1 MARLIILGSAAIVP
15 SMEHDNTHM
24 ILQGEESNIL
34 IDCGSNPI
42 ARMRKIGVNYD
53 DLTDM
58 ILTHFHPDHVVGVPI
73 LLNNMWLLGQ
83 QAGKQR
89 GALRVYGIH
98 HCLNRIEELML
109 AMGWDEWPDFFPVAF
124 HKILERDNQLL
135 LENNDFRITSWPVKH
150 YVPTIGIRIENKRNG
165 YITAYSCDTAP
176 TDSLYELGRNADMY
190 IHEAAAS
197 KPDIGHTTAA
207 EAGEIAREAGA
218 RKLVLIHYEVFGPDG
233 PVDYSNLPAEAAAT
247 FKGPVELAE
256 DFMVFEV

>member
-1 MARLIILGSAAIVP
+1 MSRLIILGSAAIVP
-15 SMEHDNTHM
+15 SIEHDNTHM

-42 ARMRKIGVNYD
+42 ARMRKVGIKYN

-83 QAGKQR
+83 QAGRQR

-98 HCLNRIEELML
+98 HCLNRVEELML

-124 HKILERDNQLL
+124 HKVLERDNQLL

-150 YVPTIGIRIENKRNG
+150 YVPTIGIRVENQRNG
-165 YITAYSCDTAP
+165 FVTAYSCDTAP
-176 TDSLYELGRNADMY
+176 TESVCELGRNADLF

-197 KPDIGHTTAA
+197 KSDIGHSTARQ
-207 EAGEIAREAGA
+207 AGETAKQAGA
-218 RKLVLIHYEVFGPDG
+218 KRLVLIHYQVFGPDG
-233 PVDYSNLPAEAAAT
+233 PLNYDNLVDEAREV
-247 FKGPVELAE
+247 FPGPVELATDYMIYE
-256 DFMVFEV
+256 I